1 MSARFV
7 SAAAARRSGLTAIA
21 TALTLVASL
30 LPTALAAPDA
40 GTGGSS
46 GGPFAQPAPAAV
58 GHLLLSELVTGGASA
73 SDEFVE
79 IYNPAPV
86 GLPTEGLE
94 LIYVSA
100 SGATITRKAAWPAG
114 AAEVPPGGHLLIANE
129 AGPYSTI
136 ADLTYANGLAATG
149 GSLALRVLGAT
160 TAVDAV
166 GWGSAANIWLESA
179 PAAAPAAG
187 RSLERLP
194 GGVAGSSQDTDQN
207 QVDFVEREAPDPQ
220 NSGSPSVPSST
231 PQPSPSGDPTPA
243 PTIAP
248 TPAATPTPTAVASP
262 TATASSAQ
270 PTPTPAPLVVSVV
283 EARTQPDGSLATT
296 EAVSLTDGTFA
307 DGGGYVADDTGGIA
321 LLVSDGSFPRGVL
334 LRATGTLDDRF
345 HQRTLRAV
353 VADVTVLATAPDPIP
368 VPATTGTIGEAL
380 EGRLVVIT
388 GLVASGATALSG
400 GLAFDLDDGSGSTR
414 VVVSSASGVDTGA
427 WERGATI
434 TLWGV
439 VGQRDSTGSGVAGYR
454 VQPRDKEDIRLVVPP
469 PASSPTPDPSSPGA
483 SPSAYPSP
491 RLVSVASARQAASGE
506 RVRVRGVVTLPLG
519 LTEPGSAAIQ
529 DASGGILIRLG
540 DDAGSLA
547 RGEMVELSGTRST
560 KAGMLSLRV
569 TAQPVRL
576 GHQAEPSSR
585 RVATGRLGEDQEA
598 LLVVTRGALTGK
610 VQSTSAGNRY
620 FEIDD
625 GSGPMRIFLS
635 TRAAVTSA
643 GLVPGAWVEVAGV
656 LGQETT
662 GQQPSRGYRIWPRV
676 AADVR
681 VLAQPVANDGG
692 ASRGSG
698 TPVGDRFG
706 ASGGSLAAGVDRVD
720 LPAPQLTRAVPT
732 ASAPTIVIGEA
743 TATRAPVDDGPAAG
757 GAALLVAG
765 LMLLAAGWLVLPP
778 GWRSRLQVASGRAQP
793 NQVTDDP
800 PPAWARSSPAPDP
813 AMRLVPLTVLDG
825 TGADASRPSTSPSD
839 RGRILPPT

>member
-1 MSARFV
+1 
-7 SAAAARRSGLTAIA
+7 
-21 TALTLVASL
+21 
-30 LPTALAAPDA
+30 
-40 GTGGSS
+40 
-46 GGPFAQPAPAAV
+46 V

-129 AGPYSTI
+129 AGPYSAI

-166 GWGSAANIWLESA
+166 GWGSAANIWLEGA
-179 PAAAPAAG
+179 PAAAPATG

-194 GGVAGSSQDTDQN
+194 GGVAGSTQDTDQN
-207 QVDFVEREAPDPQ
+207 PVDFVEREAPDPQ
-220 NSGSPSVPSST
+220 NSGSPAVPSGT
-231 PQPSPSGDPTPA
+231 PGPSPSGDPTPA

-270 PTPTPAPLVVSVV
+270 PTPTPAQPTPTPAPLVASVV
-283 EARTQPDGSLATT
+283 GARAQPDGSQATIET
-296 EAVSLTDGTFA
+296 VSLTDGTFA

-368 VPATTGTIGEAL
+368 VPATTGTIGEAH

-388 GLVASGATALSG
+388 GVVASGATALSG

-454 VQPRDKEDIRLVVPP
+454 VQPRDVEDIRLVVPP
-469 PASSPTPDPSSPGA
+469 PASSPTPMPSASPDDSSPGA
-483 SPSAYPSP
+483 SPSASPSP
-491 RLVSVASARQAASGE
+491 PLVSVAGARQAASGV
-506 RVRVRGVVTLPLG
+506 RVRVRGVVTLPSG

-540 DDAGSLA
+540 DDAGSLT

-569 TAQPVRL
+569 TLQPVRL

-585 RVATGRLGEDQEA
+585 RIATGRLGEDQEA
-598 LLVVTRGALTGK
+598 LLVVARGALTGK

-625 GSGPMRIFLS
+625 GSGPMRVFLS
-635 TRAAVTSA
+635 ARAAVTSA
-643 GLVPGAWVEVAGV
+643 GLVPGAWVEVVGV

-681 VLAQPVANDGG
+681 VVAQPVANDDG

-732 ASAPTIVIGEA
+732 ASLPTIVVGEA
-743 TATRAPVDDGPAAG
+743 TATRARVDDGSAAG

-765 LMLLAAGWLVLPP
+765 LMLLAAGWLVLPL
-778 GWRSRLQVASGRAQP
+778 GWLSRLQVASGQTQP

-800 PPAWARSSPAPDP
+800 PPAWASSSPAPDP
-813 AMRLVPLTVLDG
+813 TTRLVPLTVLDG
-825 TGADASRPSTSPSD
+825 TGADAGRPSTSPSD